1 MNEDAGAP
9 PSPPALRVDEDC
21 AMTDAI
27 TPFPIR
33 IEDATL
39 ADLAQRLDRVRWP
52 DAGTVTDGSQGP
64 PLGAVRT
71 LVDRWRSGYDW
82 RTAEALLNGWG
93 SSLTTVDGLGIHFLH
108 VRSPEP
114 NAMPLVLAHGWPGS
128 VLEFRDVI
136 GPLSD
141 PVAHGGDPR
150 HAFHLVI
157 PSMPGFGFSD
167 QPNAPGWGVARVAR
181 AWGELMQRLGYG
193 EGWMAQG
200 GDWGAAV
207 VTALAHMRPP
217 GLAGIHLNMVMF
229 RPTDEEIA
237 EATAA
242 ERAMLADAGRY
253 WSEHSGYMQLQ
264 NTRPQS
270 IAFALADSPV
280 GLAAWIYALFRDVTD
295 SGGAPE
301 QAIPLDHIIDDI
313 MLYWLPNAGASA
325 ARFYWENAQGRAEGM
340 FSAPIPI
347 PAGISMFPGE
357 AVRLSRRW
365 AERRFADLRFFN
377 EPTRG
382 GHFAAMENPAAFI
395 DDVRETFGLIQ

>member
-1 MNEDAGAP
+1 M
-9 PSPPALRVDEDC
+9 
-21 AMTDAI
+21 
-27 TPFPIR
+27 
-33 IEDATL
+33 
-39 ADLAQRLDRVRWP
+39 
-52 DAGTVTDGSQGP
+52 
-64 PLGAVRT
+64 RT

-82 RTAEALLNGWG
+82 RAAEALLNGWG
-93 SSLTTVDGLGIHFLH
+93 SSRTTVDGLGIHFLH

-114 NAMPLVLAHGWPGS
+114 DAVPLLLAHGWPGS

-141 PVAHGGDPR
+141 PAAHGGDPR

-167 QPNAPGWGVARVAR
+167 QPNAPGWGVVRVAR

-207 VTALAHMRPP
+207 VTALAHMRAP

-229 RPTDEEIA
+229 RPADEEIA
-237 EATAA
+237 EATAE

-270 IAFALADSPV
+270 VAFALADSPV

-295 SGGAPE
+295 SDGEPE
-301 QAIPLDHIIDDI
+301 RVIPLDHMIDDI

-325 ARFYWENAQGRAEGM
+325 ARFYWENAQDRAEGM
-340 FSAPIPI
+340 SNAPIPI
-347 PAGISMFPGE
+347 PAASACFPAKQCACHDVGP
-357 AVRLSRRW
+357 SG
-365 AERRFADLRFFN
+365 DLRTCAFSTSR
-377 EPTRG
+377 PRVATSPRWKTR
-382 GHFAAMENPAAFI
+382 P
-395 DDVRETFGLIQ
+395 RSSTT

>member
-1 MNEDAGAP
+1 M
-9 PSPPALRVDEDC
+9 
-21 AMTDAI
+21 
-27 TPFPIR
+27 
-33 IEDATL
+33 
-39 ADLAQRLDRVRWP
+39 
-52 DAGTVTDGSQGP
+52 
-64 PLGAVRT
+64 
-71 LVDRWRSGYDW
+71 
-82 RTAEALLNGWG
+82 
-93 SSLTTVDGLGIHFLH
+93 
-108 VRSPEP
+108 
-114 NAMPLVLAHGWPGS
+114 
-128 VLEFRDVI
+128 
-136 GPLSD
+136 
-141 PVAHGGDPR
+141 GDPR

-217 GLAGIHLNMVMF
+217 DSQASTSTWSCSAP
-229 RPTDEEIA
+229 PTRKSRG
-237 EATAA
+237 ATAA

-301 QAIPLDHIIDDI
+301 QVIPLDHIIDDI
-313 MLYWLPNAGASA
+313 MLYCFPMPVRVLPGSIGE
-325 ARFYWENAQGRAEGM
+325 RSRPSEGM
-340 FSAPIPI
+340 FSAPIRYQL
-347 PAGISMFPGE
+347 ASACFPRSG
-357 AVRLSRRW
+357 APVTALG
-365 AERRFADLRFFN
+365 ERRFADLRFFN

-395 DDVRETFGLIQ
+395 DDVRETFGLSSSKRASPNRRIRRRR